1 MRMGQPRESAFSQA
15 ERESDLGTAILGT
28 VLGVMWR
35 MLRWFFRHP
44 RTTAGLVLIV
54 LMGKVTRQVG
64 NWVGYSSLSAVVL
77 AVLAWRLLAADHFAR
92 HVTARLRAWRRGR
105 WLYARGWQP
114 AMVTCGLAF
123 RHEGA
128 EYLPALRAISSSKIT
143 DIVTVQMLPGQT
155 VADYTNRAEALAQ
168 SFGLRDCRVRSVPD
182 RPQLV
187 ELAFMITDPLVEDV
201 EVFEPAEFPDLTAVP
216 VALCE
221 DGSVWGMPLLGS
233 HVLIGGATGSGKGS
247 VVWSMIAGLTTA
259 VRDRTVSLWVI
270 DPKGGIELAAGAPM
284 FDRFAYGDAP
294 TPDNSGSSGRS
305 STSVTAWQDHLANLL
320 DDAVS
325 VMQRRLASIRGISRR
340 HEPTSQEPM
349 IVIVI
354 DELLSLTALV
364 TDRALKNRIN
374 AALVL
379 LLSQGR
385 AAAVSVVAAT
395 QDARKELVG
404 MRDLFPTRIA
414 LRTTEASQADLIL
427 GDGAH
432 ERGARTDAIAVSM
445 PGVGYVQLDGL
456 PEPVRVRFSNV
467 TDDDIDQ
474 LIVPAAL
481 DHRAPAPPIG
491 ADGYPCANYQ
501 WQSVSV
507 ADHDQRPAAA

>member
-1 MRMGQPRESAFSQA
+1 MMRMGQPRESAFSQA
-15 ERESDLGTAILGT
+15 EREGDLGTAILGT
-28 VLGVMWR
+28 VLGILWR
-35 MLRWFFRHP
+35 MLRWLLRHP
-44 RTTAGLVLIV
+44 RTTAVLVLMV
-54 LMGKVTRQVG
+54 LLGKITRQVG
-64 NWVGYSSLSAVVL
+64 DWVGYLSVTTLVL
-77 AVLAWRLLAADHFAR
+77 AIVAWRLFAADHFNR
-92 HVTARLRAWRRGR
+92 HVTARFRSWRRGR
-105 WLYARGWQP
+105 WVYARGWQP
-114 AMVTCGLAF
+114 AMVACGLAF
-123 RHEGA
+123 RHENA
-128 EYLPALRAISSSKIT
+128 EYLPTLRAISSSKLT
-143 DIVTVQMLPGQT
+143 DVLTVQMLPGQT

-168 SFGLRDCRVRSVPD
+168 SFGLRDCRVGSVPD
-182 RPQLV
+182 RPQLI
-187 ELAFMITDPLVEDV
+187 ELAFRITDPLVEDV
-201 EVFEPAEFPDLTAVP
+201 AVFEPTEFPDLAAVP

-221 DGSVWGMPLLGS
+221 DGTIRGMPLLGS

-247 VVWSMIAGLTTA
+247 VIWSMIAGLTTA

-305 STSVTAWQDHLANLL
+305 SISVQSWQDYLANLL
-320 DDAVS
+320 DDAVAE
-325 VMQRRLASIRGISRR
+325 MQRRLASMRGISRL
-340 HEPTSQEPM
+340 HAPTSQEPM

-354 DELLSLTALV
+354 DELLSLTTLV
-364 TDRALKNRIN
+364 TDRTLKNRIN

-395 QDARKELVG
+395 QDARKELVS

-432 ERGARTDAIAVSM
+432 DRGARTEAIPVSM
-445 PGVGYVQLDGL
+445 PGVGYVQLDGI

-491 ADGYPCANYQ
+491 ADGYPCANCQ
-501 WQSVSV
+501 WHPSDDVP
-507 ADHDQRPAAA
+507 RPAAA